1 MEGFNGFVED
11 PNYEAL
17 DVPGR
22 RRSRGYAAQFLFAT
36 LLLMSA
42 NLRALVTFLT
52 KEPTTQ
58 ISTKTRTSRRRNR
71 DT

>member
-1 MEGFNGFVED
+1 MEGFNGFVKD

-22 RRSRGYAAQFLFAT
+22 RRCRGYAAQFLFAT